1 MRGIIS
7 RRVINPYRTKN
18 IQMKNRSLQT
28 LALALITV
36 VGFTACTGLGKL
48 VKNANKI
55 TYKVTPNPV
64 EMHGD
69 SIQVTITGTYP
80 AKIFPKKATV
90 TTIPVIKYNGGEK
103 ALKPVV
109 LIGEKVTG
117 VQGQKIANKTGGNF
131 SYTSDKVAYIPEMKV
146 ATLEVRVGG
155 QVKSKK
161 KDLPAKKVADGTII
175 TPLLVK
181 SDDKAIVGKDEFK
194 KVVPHSE
201 TANIFFIVNQS
212 QVRGTELNS
221 AEMKS
226 FKQYVAAA
234 TVNPNIAFKNMNVS
248 AYASPDGELTLNTDL
263 AENRAKEATKAMEAM
278 FKDKKTKVDAAQK
291 DEFYN
296 KVTTAEDWDGF
307 KKAMEASSIADKDL
321 ILRVLTMYPD
331 GETREKEIKNLSKTY
346 TVVADKILPQLR
358 RAVLTLNVE
367 VKSRTDEQIS
377 KLAASTPDSLSVEEI
392 LYAATLTQDINA
404 KLDIYKK
411 AEAKYG
417 SDWRTSNN
425 VGMILLIQNK
435 LNDAEAEF
443 KKADGLSAN
452 NPVIKNNLGIVA
464 RWKGD
469 RKAAMDLYKSAISA
483 GPEVSYNMGIV
494 EIQNGNY
501 PSAVANFGGDNSF
514 NAALAK
520 LLNGNSEGAMSTID
534 KAADK
539 DAALS
544 FYLKAIAG
552 ARQSK
557 ADVLTNNLK
566 VAIQKDASFKQMAK
580 EDAEFIKFRDNA
592 DFKALTN

>member
-1 MRGIIS
+1 
-7 RRVINPYRTKN
+7 
-18 IQMKNRSLQT
+18 MKNRSLQT
-28 LALALITV
+28 LGLAFVTV
-36 VGFTACTGLGKL
+36 VGFTACSGLGKL
-48 VKNANKI
+48 VKNADKI
-55 TYKVTPNPV
+55 TYKVTPEV
-64 EMHGD
+64 LEEHGD
-69 SIQVTITGTYP
+69 SITVTITGTYP

-117 VQGQKIANKTGGNF
+117 VQGKVIANKTGGSF
-131 SYTSDKVAYIPEMKV
+131 SYTSDKVAYTPEMKV
-146 ATLEVRVGG
+146 AILEMRVGG
-155 QVKSKK
+155 QVKKK
-161 KDLPAKKVADGTII
+161 TKDLPAKKVADGTII

-181 SDDKAIVGKDEFK
+181 ADDRAIAGKDNFQ
-194 KVVPHSE
+194 KVIPHSE
-201 TANIFFIVNQS
+201 TANIFFVINQS
-212 QVRGTELNS
+212 QVRGTEMNS
-221 AEMKS
+221 AEMKT
-226 FKQYVAAA
+226 FKQYVTSAS
-234 TVNPNIAFKNMNVS
+234 VNPNIAFKNMNVS
-248 AYASPDGELTLNTDL
+248 AYASPDGELSLNTDL
-263 AENRAKEATKAMEAM
+263 AEDRAKSATKAMMAL

-307 KKAMEASSIADKDL
+307 KKAMEASTIADKDL

-346 TVVADKILPQLR
+346 TIVADKILPQLR
-358 RAVLTLNVE
+358 RSVMTLNVD
-367 VKSRTDEQIS
+367 VNSRTDDQIS
-377 KLAASTPDSLSVEEI
+377 KLAASAPDSLSVEEI
-392 LYAATLTQDINA
+392 LYAATLTQDINT

-411 AEAKYG
+411 AETKYG

-425 VGMILLIQNK
+425 VGYILLMQNK
-435 LNDAEAEF
+435 LNDADAEF

-452 NPVIKNNLGIVA
+452 NPIIKNNMGIVA

-469 RKAAMDLYKSAISA
+469 RKAAMDLYKSASSA
-483 GPEVSYNMGIV
+483 GPEVSYNMGII

-501 PSAVANFGGDNSF
+501 PAAVSDFGSDNSF
-514 NAALAK
+514 NSALAK
-520 LLNGNSEGAMSTID
+520 LLNGNTDGAMSTID
-534 KAADK
+534 QSADK

-552 ARQSK
+552 ARQGK

-580 EDAEFIKFRDNA
+580 DDAEFLKFRDNA